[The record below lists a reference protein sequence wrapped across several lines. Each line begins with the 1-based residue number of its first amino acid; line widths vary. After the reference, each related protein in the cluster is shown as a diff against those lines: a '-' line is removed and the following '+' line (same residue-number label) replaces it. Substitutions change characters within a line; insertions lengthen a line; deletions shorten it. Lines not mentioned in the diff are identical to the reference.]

1 MEDWWFTLYFF
12 YLSAQGSYPC
22 FLAFTLSNVKMY
34 KDGRSQ
40 RDPHEKRTEDLK
52 RQLVPQTP
60 HYVKLRT
67 LVGACSASFCES
79 WSFIPEDKFF
89 GNHCHSNVTE
99 TRPRLLSFLA
109 ITNVFIDKS
118 GTEVN
123 LKKSFTPLTL
133 GSVRRSFPA
142 TSAGGRRDSCRRRC
156 CCCRGRRCRRR
167 RRPKFVTGQ
176 SAQKTLRLKK

>member
-99 TRPRLLSFLA
+99 TRPKLLSVFWPSQMCSLISLA
-109 ITNVFIDKS
+109 RKLI
-118 GTEVN
+118 
-123 LKKSFTPLTL
+123 KKK
-133 GSVRRSFPA
+133 GSH
-142 TSAGGRRDSCRRRC
+142 
-156 CCCRGRRCRRR
+156 
-167 RRPKFVTGQ
+167 
-176 SAQKTLRLKK
+176 L